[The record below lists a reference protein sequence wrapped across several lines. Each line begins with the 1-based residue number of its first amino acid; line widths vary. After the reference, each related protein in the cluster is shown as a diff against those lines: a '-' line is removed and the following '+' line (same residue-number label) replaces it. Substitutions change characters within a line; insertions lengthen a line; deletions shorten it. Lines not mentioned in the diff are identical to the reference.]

1 MWLYF
6 HKNEQNEKK
15 KKKKEVKITHK
26 QLEVECIE
34 LTEFMA
40 NIQKKKKWNHYK
52 TNVKWIMTILLM
64 SVLTSEQAFKLLIK
78 SSNVEA

>member
-1 MWLYF
+1 M
-6 HKNEQNEKK
+6 

-40 NIQKKKKWNHYK
+40 NIQKK
-52 TNVKWIMTILLM
+52 
-64 SVLTSEQAFKLLIK
+64 
-78 SSNVEA
+78 

>member
-1 MWLYF
+1 MN
-6 HKNEQNEKK
+6 KMR

-40 NIQKKKKWNHYK
+40 NIQKSE
-52 TNVKWIMTILLM
+52 TTIKQM
-64 SVLTSEQAFKLLIK
+64 
-78 SSNVEA
+78 